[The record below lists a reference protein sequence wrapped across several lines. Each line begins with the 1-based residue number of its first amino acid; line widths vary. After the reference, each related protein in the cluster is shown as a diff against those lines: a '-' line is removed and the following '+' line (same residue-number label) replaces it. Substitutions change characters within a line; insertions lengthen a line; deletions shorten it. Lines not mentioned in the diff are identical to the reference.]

1 MKANEFACTKKTISM
16 RLIIFC
22 ILLFLITNPLASQ
35 NASADPSGI
44 QLEKEGDQ
52 LYNQGKFS
60 LAIEKYKASTQIFEN
75 EENWDSYIKDKISIM
90 ECYFYLGKPTEIFKL
105 MEPVKKQ
112 CTLHLGD
119 QHLLLG
125 KLYYLDAKIDHRFRT
140 ADQIPALASKALDI
154 FKKNKEDNRKTIAGC
169 YNIIA
174 MYWASKKDF
183 DQALNYYDQA
193 LKIKIEALGND
204 DPSIGITLNNI
215 GIVYYQLGNNGKAIE
230 HYEKALQVK
239 IKQLGDQHPRVSD
252 SYFNIGSVYA
262 RDDNFDKAIAFFEK
276 SIAIDR
282 KNEEDQNRKLAHRLT
297 SLSEAY
303 FYKNKLNLALKYG
316 HQAIDYY
323 QKSEANPTLS
333 ATAHQN
339 LGTIYQRSKQYKKA
353 LPYYQEAL
361 DALSPNQS
369 TGSSWSNPKIEKWNV
384 SERLFQVL
392 REKMFTLE
400 AWNIAEPETYKLEAA
415 LNTAEA
421 VVQTIIFV
429 QQDIETENSKFLFL
443 KDSRLYFEKAL
454 GFCLALFEVTG
465 DPIYQEKAVEIYE
478 QSKAF
483 LLRNIL
489 QNEQAQ
495 SLAAIPD
502 SLKQGVNILKE
513 ALNEIVFQINK
524 TTEAEEKNA
533 LQTSLFEKNRIYQSK
548 VIELEQNFP
557 KYFQMKNELAEFK
570 LSAIQENIEK
580 DKEAVFAWFMG
591 EEQLFFF
598 QITNTQIEVKRLEK
612 DTTLETSIAAFSKML
627 NDNALASKKG
637 NSKQLYL
644 DFIHQ
649 SKTIFQE
656 IFPKEISIPKSVILI
671 PDGILNLIPFEIL
684 LTEDSENLAEID
696 YSTLPYLLKKA
707 SVRYAY
713 APSLLLVEP
722 KKKETNQSEIL
733 AFAPTYAVADHSL
746 LATRSGFSP
755 LEFAQ
760 KEIQNLSQ
768 TFAIKSMVGSLATE
782 ENFKNLAHQYRF
794 LHLAMHAFTDDETPS
809 FSGLIFPKNAA
820 EQKEEILYA
829 YEIANMNL
837 STDLVVLSAC
847 NTGAGKQVAG
857 EGPISLARSFRQ
869 AGCPNIVM
877 SLWQADDETTSIL
890 MNSFYKNLKAGKG
903 KAEALRLAKLS
914 YLDQSRKNFPHYW
927 AAFVL
932 TGDNEGIALG
942 KNNFL
947 WWVIGAAF
955 WLCLVLFFIKK
966 TLDTDSH
973 SLTY

>member
-1 MKANEFACTKKTISM
+1 M

-22 ILLFLITNPLASQ
+22 ILSFLITNTLASQ

-44 QLEKEGDQ
+44 QLGKEGDQ

-60 LAIEKYKASTQIFEN
+60 LAIEKYNASTQIFEQ
-75 EENWDSYIKDKISIM
+75 EKNWDSYIKDKISIM
-90 ECYFYLGKPTEIFKL
+90 ECYFYLGKGDEVFKL
-105 MEPVKKQ
+105 MEPIKEQ
-112 CTLHLGD
+112 CALHLGD
-119 QHLLLG
+119 QHLLMGELF
-125 KLYYLDAKIDHRFRT
+125 YLFAKIDNRFRK
-140 ADQIPALASKALDI
+140 ADQVFDLTSKALEI
-154 FKKNKEDNRKTIAGC
+154 FKKTKGDNRRKIAGC
-169 YNIIA
+169 YNTIA
-174 MYWASKKDF
+174 MNWSSKKDY

-193 LKIKIEALGND
+193 LKIKIEALGKD
-204 DPSIGITLNNI
+204 DRSVGITLNNI
-215 GIVYYQLGNNGKAIE
+215 GNVYYHLGNNGKAIE
-230 HYEKALQVK
+230 HYEKALRIK

-252 SYFNIGSVYA
+252 TYFNIGNFYA
-262 RDDNFDKAIAFFEK
+262 RDGNYDKAIVLFEK

-303 FYKNKLNLALKYG
+303 FYKNKLDLALKYG
-316 HQAIDYY
+316 HQAIAYY
-323 QKSEANPTLS
+323 QKTEANPILS

-339 LGTIYQRSKQYKKA
+339 LGTIHQRSKQYEKA
-353 LPYYQEAL
+353 LLYYQEAL
-361 DALSPNQS
+361 HMLSP
-369 TGSSWSNPKIEKWNV
+369 TDIKESSLSNPEIEKWIV

-400 AWNIAEPETYKLEAA
+400 AWNQAEPANYKLEAA

-421 VVQTIIFV
+421 VIRTIIFV

-454 GFCLALFEVTG
+454 GYCLELFEITG
-465 DPIYQEKAVEIYE
+465 DPIYKEKAVEIYE

-502 SLKQGVNILKE
+502 SLKQGVDILKE
-513 ALNEIVFQINK
+513 ELNEIVFQSNK
-524 TTEAEEKNA
+524 TTEAEEKNT
-533 LQTSLFEKNRIYQSK
+533 LQIALFEKNRTYQSK

-557 KYFQMKNELAEFK
+557 KYFQMKNELTEFN
-570 LSAIQENIEK
+570 LSAIQQNIEK
-580 DKEAVFAWFMG
+580 DQEAVFAWFVG

-598 QITNTQIEVKRLEK
+598 QITNTQIEVKRLKK
-612 DTTLETSIAAFSKML
+612 DTTLETSIAAFARML
-627 NDNALASKKG
+627 NNNALAGKKG

-644 DFIHQ
+644 DFIQQ
-649 SKTIFQE
+649 SESIFQK
-656 IFPKEISIPKSVILI
+656 IFPKEISIPASVVLI

-696 YSTLPYLLKKA
+696 YSILPYLLKKA

-722 KKKETNQSEIL
+722 KKKETNQKGIL

-932 TGDNEGIALG
+932 TGDNETINLG
-942 KNNFL
+942 KRNPLWFVLGFGILFLVGFYIWKRNNAL
-947 WWVIGAAF
+947 
-955 WLCLVLFFIKK
+955 
-966 TLDTDSH
+966 
-973 SLTY
+973 